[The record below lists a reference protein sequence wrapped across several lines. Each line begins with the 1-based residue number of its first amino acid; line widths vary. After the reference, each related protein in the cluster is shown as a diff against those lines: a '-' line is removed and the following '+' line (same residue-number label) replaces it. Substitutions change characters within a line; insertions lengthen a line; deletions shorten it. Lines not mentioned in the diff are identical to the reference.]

1 MGELTDTPPKPIMV
15 MCLKLI
21 NNKMKI
27 LKKGKFYTKIE
38 LSIPNELIENGNYIV
53 EKVSSQL
60 SEIHGKGFYLDVES
74 VILECLENS
83 DLNHDP
89 NYEIE
94 RLFSELNEFEKKYSK
109 N

>member
-1 MGELTDTPPKPIMV
+1 
-15 MCLKLI
+15 
-21 NNKMKI
+21 MKI
-27 LKKGKFYTKIE
+27 LKKGKYYTKIE
-38 LSIPNELIENGNYIV
+38 LYIPNEILDNGNYIV

-60 SEIHGKGFYLDVES
+60 SEIHGKDNYLDLES

-83 DLNHDP
+83 DLNHYP

-94 RLFSELNEFEKKYSK
+94 RLFKELDEFEKEYLK